1 LAAPASYVLN
11 TLHEAIAIA
20 LQKWRQ
26 IARISPV
33 PVSPHMRID
42 NLDLPDWDDMAIP
55 HGLPWKKT

>member
-1 LAAPASYVLN
+1 MYSTHFMKP
-11 TLHEAIAIA
+11 IAIA